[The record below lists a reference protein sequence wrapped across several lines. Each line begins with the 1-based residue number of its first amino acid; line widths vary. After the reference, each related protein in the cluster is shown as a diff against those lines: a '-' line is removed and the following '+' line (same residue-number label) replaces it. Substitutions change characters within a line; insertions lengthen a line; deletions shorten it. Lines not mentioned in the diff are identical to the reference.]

1 MASKWWTLLVVC
13 LAIFMLLLDITVVN
27 VALPNIQKDL
37 GASFEDLQ
45 WVVDAYALALAA
57 LLLASG
63 SIADLLGRRRV
74 FVAGLLLFVM
84 ASLLCGLSSSPTM
97 LNVSRGLQGIGGA
110 MMFATSL
117 ALIAQEFPPNERGTA
132 FGIWGATTGF
142 AVAVGPLV
150 GGALTEAFGWE
161 WIFLVNVPI
170 GLLTAAITVARVP
183 ESERDPTARIDWAGV
198 LTFSAGL
205 FCLVLALIRGNDEGW
220 TSGQILGLLAAA
232 VILIAVFVAI
242 ELRREQ
248 PMLDLRLFRKPAF
261 TGAQIVA
268 FTLHASMFSM
278 FLYLTLYMQNVLG
291 YSPLETGV
299 RFLPISLLSFLA
311 APIAGKLAERL
322 PVRAFLGAGL
332 VCVGVGLLLM
342 SGIEPSD
349 DWTTLLAGFIVA
361 GVGIGFINPP
371 LATAAIG
378 VVEPRRAGAAS
389 GINSTFRQVGTAVGI
404 AGLGALLQSKV
415 SDKLDA
421 ALANAPLPRG
431 APSHIAEAVSSGGAS
446 AAARGV
452 PAPARGLV
460 ANTARRAFIEG
471 LNEIL
476 VVAAVLA
483 FVGAALA
490 LLLVRR
496 RDFVTAP
503 AGPPTPA
510 AEPAA

>member
-27 VALPNIQKDL
+27 VALPDIQSEL

-74 FVAGLLLFVM
+74 FVAGLLLFVS
-84 ASLLCGLSSSPTM
+84 ASLLCGLAGSPTM
-97 LNVSRGLQGIGGA
+97 LNASRGLQGIGGA

-117 ALIAQEFPPNERGTA
+117 ALIAQEFEPHERGTA

-150 GGALTEAFGWE
+150 GGALTDGFGWE

-170 GLLTAAITVARVP
+170 GLLTAAVTVARVP
-183 ESERDPTARIDWAGV
+183 ESERDPNARIDWAGV

-220 TSGQILGLLAAA
+220 TSPLIIGLLAVAT
-232 VILIAVFVAI
+232 VLIAVFVVI
-242 ELRREQ
+242 ELRRRQ
-248 PMLDLRLFRKPAF
+248 PMLDLHLFRKPAF

-278 FLYLTLYMQNVLG
+278 FLYIVLYMQNVLG

-332 VCVGVGLLLM
+332 LLVGIGLVLM
-342 SGIEPSD
+342 SGIDPSD

-404 AGLGALLQSKV
+404 AALGALLQSKIT
-415 SDKLDA
+415 SKLDA
-421 ALANAPLPRG
+421 ALGGAPLPPG
-431 APSHIAEAVSSGGAS
+431 SVDHIAAAVSSGGAS
-446 AAARGV
+446 AAAQGV
-452 PAPARGLV
+452 PAPVRGLV
-460 ANTARRAFIEG
+460 GDAARRAFIDG

-476 VVAAVLA
+476 IVAAVLA
-483 FVGAALA
+483 FVGATLA

-503 AGPPTPA
+503 ATAA
-510 AEPAA
+510 AEPAR